1 MTSKKRQELRKE
13 AQQLKPIIQIGANG
27 LTSAVLKTI
36 TEAFNTREL
45 LKIKINRE
53 DNQDKK
59 VVKEIAQIIEKKIKK
74 SEIVYIV
81 GTTIII
87 YKENDNKNHK

>member
-13 AQQLKPIIQIGANG
+13 AQRLKPIIQIGGNG
-27 LTSAVLKTI
+27 ITDAVIKTI
-36 TEAFNTREL
+36 KEAFNTREL

-53 DNQDKK
+53 DNSDKK
-59 VVKEIAQIIEKKIKK
+59 IVKDIAKIIENRIKK

-87 YKENDNKNHK
+87 YKENDSKNNK

>member
-1 MTSKKRQELRKE
+1 MISKKRQELRKE
-13 AQQLKPIIQIGANG
+13 AQSLKPIIQIGGNG
-27 LTSAVLKTI
+27 ITDAVIKTI
-36 TEAFNTREL
+36 KEAFNTREL

-53 DNQDKK
+53 DNSDKK
-59 VVKEIAQIIEKKIKK
+59 IVKDIAKIIENKIKK

-87 YKENDNKNHK
+87 YKENDSKNNK